1 MREEQTL
8 IQKAKHDSYSA
19 FECLHVGP
27 FGRAM
32 LLSATYWLTQVKHIC
47 SFTTA
52 ISRKKFI
59 LQEFL

>member
-1 MREEQTL
+1 MVYSTFTPKIYTYIWQGDMREEQTL

-32 LLSATYWLTQVKHIC
+32 LLSATY
-47 SFTTA
+47 
-52 ISRKKFI
+52 
-59 LQEFL
+59 